1 MIFKTTEIEGAF
13 VIEMEKIQD
22 DRGYL
27 ARTFCQKEF
36 EAHGLSTFLAQAN
49 TVFSHHK
56 GTLRGMHYQRAP
68 YAEAKLMRCIHG
80 AAFDV
85 IIDLRPGS
93 KSYCRWFG
101 VELTADNGRML
112 YVPEGF
118 AHGYQ
123 TLKDDTELFYPVS
136 QFYTPQAEQ
145 GVRWNDARFNI
156 SWPIITD
163 VLLSEKDR
171 AWPDFTA

>member
-1 MIFKTTEIEGAF
+1 MIFKTTGIDGAF
-13 VIEMEKIQD
+13 VIELKKIQD
-22 DRGYL
+22 DRGYF

-36 EAHGLSTFLAQAN
+36 EAHGLATSLAQAN
-49 TVFSHHK
+49 TAFSHRR
-56 GTLRGMHYQRAP
+56 GTLRGMHYQGAP
-68 YAEAKLMRCIHG
+68 YAEAKLVRCIRG
-80 AAFDV
+80 AAFDA

-93 KSYCRWFG
+93 KSYCQWVG
-101 VELTADNGRML
+101 VELTADNSRML

-123 TLKDDTELFYPVS
+123 TLTDDTELFYLVS

-156 SWPIITD
+156 SWPI
-163 VLLSEKDR
+163 VAGALLSDKDQN
-171 AWPDFTA
+171 WPDYTA